1 MQALAAIRYSQVAKQ
16 CRAVE
21 GAAFAQGAQERL
33 LDEVLGLLERTEHPV
48 AVDVSLAVM
57 APGPFGELG
66 SFAGHWFLSWMV

>member
-48 AVDVSLAVM
+48 AVDV
-57 APGPFGELG
+57 
-66 SFAGHWFLSWMV
+66 

>member
-21 GAAFAQGAQERL
+21 GAAFAHGAQERL

-48 AVDVSLAVM
+48 AVDV
-57 APGPFGELG
+57 
-66 SFAGHWFLSWMV
+66 